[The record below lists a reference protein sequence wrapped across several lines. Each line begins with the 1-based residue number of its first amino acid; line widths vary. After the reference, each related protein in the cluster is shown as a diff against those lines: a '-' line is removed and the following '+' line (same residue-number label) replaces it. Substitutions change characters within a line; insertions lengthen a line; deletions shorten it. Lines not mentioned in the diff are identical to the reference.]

1 MGLTEDTA
9 RYAEAYG
16 LLSKGMH
23 VLVACSGG
31 PDSLVL
37 LNILIELQQKFQ
49 LVLTVAHFNHG
60 IRGRA
65 AAEDAAFVA
74 DFCKK
79 KSIPCVLGQA
89 SVPEEAARRG
99 QSLELAA
106 RELRYEF
113 LYRTLRR
120 VGADVLATA
129 HHADDQAE
137 TVLMRILR
145 GTGLDGLTAMLPRN
159 GRHIRPLLFAARE
172 RIEAYCRARE
182 LRPRHDATNDS
193 PDCTRNLLRLE
204 VLPYLRRQNPEISRS
219 LCQLAELARVDSD
232 YLEQQTEALW
242 PYIFVRQEK
251 KCGLRLASFCRQHP
265 ALQRRALRRLF
276 RETAGSAH
284 DLGFTHVE
292 KLRLM
297 AADGP
302 QTGKR
307 LELPQGITASFT
319 YGLLV
324 MQKYEPELSG
334 GAFEA
339 LEALHEVKAC
349 IPGDT
354 VCGPYAIHAEILQ
367 QRPVKTNA
375 GEYYLDYDS
384 LGDCPLYFRTRRAG
398 DFMELPAG
406 HKKIKQVLIDDK
418 VPREERGSLL
428 MLAHG
433 SEILWLVGRRRSRRY
448 PVTEDTKNIL
458 YFHIQR
464 KEETT

>member
-1 MGLTEDTA
+1 MGLIEDTA
-9 RYAEAYG
+9 QYAKTQG
-16 LLSKGMH
+16 LLQKGMH

-31 PDSLVL
+31 PDSLAL
-37 LNILIELQQKFQ
+37 LDILMELRQKFQ
-49 LVLTVAHFNHG
+49 LVLTVAHFDHG
-60 IRGRA
+60 IRGAA
-65 AAEDAAFVA
+65 AAEDASFVA
-74 DFCKK
+74 DFCRKRG
-79 KSIPCVLGQA
+79 IPCFLGRA

-106 RELRYEF
+106 RGLRYDF
-113 LYRTLRR
+113 LWRTLQR

-145 GTGLDGLTAMLPRN
+145 GTGLDGLTAMLPSS
-159 GRHIRPLLFAARE
+159 GRHIRPLLFAPRQ
-172 RIEAYCRARE
+172 RIEVYCQARG
-182 LRPRHDATNDS
+182 LQPRHDATNDS

-232 YLEQQTEALW
+232 CLEQQLAALW
-242 PYIFVRQEK
+242 PYMFAQQHGK
-251 KCGLRLASFCRQHP
+251 KGLRLVSFCRQHP

-297 AADGP
+297 AANGP
-302 QTGKR
+302 QTGKS
-307 LELPQGITASFT
+307 LKLPQGITASFT
-319 YGLLV
+319 YGMLI
-324 MQKYEPELSG
+324 MQKRGQEQVDRVMDASR
-334 GAFEA
+334 
-339 LEALHEVKAC
+339 EVKAC
-349 IPGDT
+349 IPGST
-354 VCGPYAIHAEILQ
+354 EWGLYVIHAEILQ
-367 QRPVKTNA
+367 QRPAKTKA
-375 GEYYLDYDS
+375 SEYYLDYDRFGNS
-384 LGDCPLYFRTRRAG
+384 PLYFRTRRAG

-406 HKKIKQVLIDDK
+406 HKKIKQILIDDK
-418 VPREERGSLL
+418 VPRGERDSLL

-433 SEILWLVGRRRSRRY
+433 SEVLWLVGKRRSRRC